1 MILYRQKLSQ
11 RNKRVRIQTQR
22 QNGFTLIE
30 VIIGIA
36 VFAIITVGVYSSFN
50 ALKKATRGAREQTI
64 LSSLSSQY
72 LEVVR
77 NMPYDNIGTENGN
90 PNGVLAD
97 ESDPIVSNIE
107 GETYNAYYE
116 ITYIDDSADGTIL
129 AGTDV
134 SPNDYKQVKLVVEKM
149 STSKITTY
157 ITNVSPQGLEGLSN
171 AGALYLSAIDANGQP
186 IAGANF
192 HIESLNLTP
201 DIILDRTSDSSGNW
215 IEVGLPATVN
225 GYRIIVTKNGYSTD
239 STYPITV
246 ANPNPTKPDAT
257 VVNGAVTQIAF
268 AIDFTSNL
276 TIRTVNETCQNISG
290 IDMNLRGAKLI
301 GMTPSVLK
309 YDQDHTSSAGQ
320 IALNAIEWDTYTPT
334 LLTGQSYTVYGTSP
348 IQEISVLPAA
358 SQTFTIVL
366 GPDSTDSLLVIVKD
380 SATGTAIEGAT
391 VSLHDGGTPADYSGV
406 TGGSVWQQ
414 SDWSTGAGQSDWV
427 DSSQYFTDDNNV
439 NINTIPNGVRLASAG
454 SNYASSGWLESSTFD
469 TGGSSNFTTVA
480 WQPTSQNPATTL
492 KFQIASNNDNL
503 TWNYLGPD
511 GTASTYYTVSGS
523 NISNVHDNNQ
533 YIRYKVFVNTT
544 DSTFTPVLT
553 SIGINY
559 VSGCFTPGQ
568 VIFPGLTAGND
579 FDLTVSMPGY
589 TTYTEDD
596 LNVNGNQIIEVLMSP

>member
-596 LNVNGNQIIEVLMSP
+596 LNVNGNQVIEVLMSP